1 MNMRIKKLTLVLAV
15 ILIASTALP
24 ALAKSPFSDV
34 PADHWAYDS
43 IVELAAAG
51 LIEGYPDG
59 TFGGAR
65 MMTRYE
71 GAMVFARALA
81 RLEGKIAETDILAEL
96 DQIKAE
102 LMEEIKAELAVREIP
117 VETKILEKVIM
128 EKDLDEAALKRIRAN
143 ELNLEV
149 LEGDLAYVEN
159 RVGGLIHGLRFDLDK
174 LQEQLQE
181 LAEAEEPAVEVPSLA
196 EIEELIAAQVEAGI
210 KEAALSAKEV
220 VKETTVIEKVIEEIE
235 VDGLTE
241 EDVELIAEALIAGQL
256 QKYDILIDET
266 RDHLYKIYTR
276 LDEVEAAQAETA
288 AAVKALEKVK
298 LSGTL
303 SFNST
308 NNVPAAGTVD
318 EYGYSQGVGLNLN
331 IKASDSV
338 NVRTVMSGGIPHDAA
353 GALSLGTYGV
363 DVTSDALIS
372 RLAVGKKLV
381 TNAEIG
387 NRISGYALALPTA
400 PDGKGF
406 QFAGLADLDI
416 AKGLTGNV
424 LLGSADAGA
433 DTDLAVGLGLKYE
446 LMPELGLKAAFG
458 SYKTATAGLP
468 DPQGVYAGLFGEV
481 FGVNYAG
488 DFAMDLREE
497 SDNMLFGGSLS
508 TKLGPVGLNGKY
520 IMAQDDYNVG
530 RPFIDGASANLLEVG
545 ADVEFLGI
553 NVDGGFY
560 REAREDVT
568 NIQAYRFGANTKFD
582 LFVPISLSGEY
593 AFNERAEENTHSQ
606 FKVALA
612 PTAPD
617 LGFRY
622 GASFTM
628 TKNAYGAGGNW
639 KNGAFTGRDLN
650 VAAANVGYKADVRG
664 AILDLGYGATFT
676 MPVEPEGDNK
686 LAHKIDLGYNF
697 TKDVKLTLGSSIS
710 HKIDEDLDL
719 DWSYTAGLGISF

>member
-1 MNMRIKKLTLVLAV
+1 MRIKKLTLVLAV
-15 ILIASTALP
+15 ILIASTVVP

-59 TFGGAR
+59 TFGGSR

-81 RLEGKIAETDILAEL
+81 RLEGKLGETDMLAEL
-96 DQIKAE
+96 DLIKAE
-102 LMEEIKAELAVREIP
+102 LMEEIKAELAAREIP
-117 VETKILEKVIM
+117 VETKILEKIIV
-128 EKDLDEAALKRIRAN
+128 EKELDEATLERIRAN
-143 ELNLEV
+143 KLNLEV

-159 RVGGLIHGLRFDLDK
+159 RVGGLIHGLRFDLDQ
-174 LQEQLQE
+174 LQEQLDE
-181 LAEAEEPAVEVPSLA
+181 LAALEEPAVEVPSLE
-196 EIEELIAAQVEAGI
+196 EIEELIAAKIEAGI

-220 VKETTVIEKVIEEIE
+220 VKETTIIEKIVEEIE

-266 RDHLYKIYTR
+266 RDHFYQIYTR

-288 AAVKALEKVK
+288 AAVKALEKIK

-303 SFNST
+303 KFNST
-308 NNVPAAGTVD
+308 NDD
-318 EYGYSQGVGLNLN
+318 EYTYKQNVDLNLN

-338 NVRTVMSGGIPHDAA
+338 NVKTVMSGSIPSQEP
-353 GALSLGTYGV
+353 GALSLGVYGV
-363 DVTSDALIS
+363 EVTSDSIIS

-381 TNAEIG
+381 TNAQIAS
-387 NRISGYALALPTA
+387 RISGYALALPTA
-400 PDGKGF
+400 ADGKGL
-406 QFAGLADLDI
+406 QFAGLADLDL

-424 LLGSADAGA
+424 LFGSKDAAA
-433 DTDLAVGLGLKYE
+433 DTDIAVGLGLKYE
-446 LMPELGLKAAFG
+446 LMPELGLKVAFG
-458 SYKTATAGLP
+458 SYKASTAALP
-468 DPQGVYAGLFGEV
+468 DPQGVYAGIFGEI
-481 FGVNYAG
+481 FGVEYAG
-488 DFAMDLREE
+488 DFALDLREE
-497 SDNMLFGGSLS
+497 ADNMLFGGSLS

-520 IMAQDDYNVG
+520 IMAQDDYNVR
-530 RPFIDGASANLLEVG
+530 RPFVDSDSANLLEAG

-560 REAREDVT
+560 REAKEEDTKV
-568 NIQAYRFGANTKFD
+568 QAYRFGASTKFD

-593 AFNERAEENTHSQ
+593 AFNERDEEQTHSQ

-612 PTAPD
+612 PETPE

-628 TKNAYGAGGNW
+628 TKNAYASGGNW
-639 KNGAFTGRDLN
+639 KNGNFTETDLN
-650 VAAANVGYKADVRG
+650 VAAANVGYKADLRG
-664 AILDLGYGATFT
+664 AIVDLGYGATFT
-676 MPVEPEGDNK
+676 MPVDPEGDNN

-697 TKDVKLTLGSSIS
+697 TKDVKLSLGSSIK
-710 HKIDEDLDL
+710 HDIVEDADF